1 MSDCKSIAL
10 IRESLSSVD
19 ALRIVNAVAGA
30 EVARIE
36 RRIYYPYF
44 HFSAVCSARTLF
56 GTKPISASCL
66 VDGCNE
72 AGATADP
79 VVAEQSEVAR
89 DAILRSKIDARTAMN
104 VARRFLIHTLGRRLR
119 TIGNFNVNPEAQGL
133 VRKAFW
139 LIRCEDTVV
148 MVDSLTGC
156 LHTLGKRAA

>member
-1 MSDCKSIAL
+1 MNNHEMITL

-19 ALRIVNAVAGA
+19 ALRIVNAVAGT
-30 EVARIE
+30 EVACIE
-36 RRIYYPYF
+36 RKIYYPYF
-44 HFSAVCSARTLF
+44 RFSANCSARTLF
-56 GTKPISASCL
+56 GSKPISANCL

-72 AGATADP
+72 TGATADP
-79 VVAEQSEVAR
+79 IVAERASVHA
-89 DAILRSKIDARTAMN
+89 DAVLKSKIAAKTAAS

-119 TIGNFNVNPEAQGL
+119 TIGHFNVKLEAQGL
-133 VRKAFW
+133 VYKAFW